1 MKGINFLAAVLIA
14 AFGFT
19 VASSV
24 GAYDGSLPD
33 DTMYIGDVTK
43 VDAKSKT
50 MEVTTRFEKKPQT
63 FKINLQPECYVH
75 TSKRG
80 EFSKFADL
88 KVGTLVTVYGWP
100 QGDKWMARRIA
111 IWDPSDYLIKRLEA
125 DAKAGVYFKSE
136 NVE

>member
-1 MKGINFLAAVLIA
+1 MKGVKLFAAALIA
-14 AFGFT
+14 AFGIA
-19 VASSV
+19 ASSPAW
-24 GAYDGSLPD
+24 AYDGSLPD

-50 MEVTTRFEKKPQT
+50 MEIKTRFEKTPKT
-63 FKINLQPECYVH
+63 FNISLQPECYVH
-75 TSKRG
+75 TAKRG

-88 KVGTLVTVYGWP
+88 KAGTLVSVYGW
-100 QGDKWMARRIA
+100 QKDGKWMARRIA
-111 IWDPSDYLIKRLEA
+111 TWDPNDYLIKRLEE

>member
-1 MKGINFLAAVLIA
+1 MKGIKILTAVLIA
-14 AFGFT
+14 VFGLT

-24 GAYDGSLPD
+24 GAYDGSLAD

-50 MEVTTRFEKKPQT
+50 MEIKTRFEKAPKT
-63 FKINLQPECYVH
+63 FTLNLQPECYVQ
-75 TSKRG
+75 TAKRG

-88 KVGTLVTVYGWP
+88 KVGTLVSVYGWP
-100 QGDKWMARRIA
+100 QGGKWMARRITT
-111 IWDPSDYLIKRLEA
+111 WDPSDYLIKRLEA

-136 NVE
+136 NVD

>member
-1 MKGINFLAAVLIA
+1 MKSIKIFTAVLIA
-14 AFGFT
+14 AFGLI

-43 VDAKSKT
+43 VDAKNKT
-50 MEVTTRFEKKPQT
+50 MEVTVRFEKKAQT

-75 TSKRG
+75 TAKRG
-80 EFSKFADL
+80 VFSKFADL
-88 KVGTLVTVYGWP
+88 KTGTLVSVYGWP
-100 QGDKWMARRIA
+100 VGDKWMARRITT
-111 IWDPSDYLIKRLEA
+111 WDPNDYLIKRLAA

-136 NVE
+136 NVK